1 MKRAPTGGP
10 GAEPVAAR
18 VAEPVALLAQARC
31 DDPRPLRHGALIGWL
46 DWIRR
51 PVRRGSAL
59 DPALPVSR
67 VQHLLSALEQD
78 EALAAQVEKKLA
90 VKGYVT
96 RYYP

>member
-67 VQHLLSALEQD
+67 VQHLLAPQSRAFRVSVDHSHHFLH
-78 EALAAQVEKKLA
+78 VS
-90 VKGYVT
+90 G
-96 RYYP
+96 RH